1 MTPTE
6 RAKRAITDSD
16 LEECITAAVQAER
29 NAGDL
34 RLADATAALQ
44 AALEDLAKA
53 YSDLTSEQIA
63 HGKTMKERD
72 ELAHHLRF
80 HCPDCHGT
88 GAVETAGPE
97 DGQVELVDCERCVP
111 AKAILAA
118 HDRQVAA
125 RVLRREA
132 AEWRKSS
139 DITHRAFAAGLID
152 SAEEYEAGE
161 REVPK

>member
-1 MTPTE
+1 MTPVE

-44 AALEDLAKA
+44 AALEELAKVK
-53 YSDLTSEQIA
+53 Q
-63 HGKTMKERD
+63 ERD
-72 ELAHHLRF
+72 HIAGKLAG
-80 HCPDCHGT
+80 CKDCGGSGYVGGYANDGPLDGATCNHGN
-88 GAVETAGPE
+88 V
-97 DGQVELVDCERCVP
+97 
-111 AKAILAA
+111 LAA

-125 RVLRREA
+125 RVLRAEA
-132 AEWRKSS
+132 AEWHEST

-152 SAEEYEAGE
+152 SAEEYERGE
-161 REVPK
+161 REVPGE

>member
-44 AALEDLAKA
+44 AALEDLEKCK
-53 YSDLTSEQIA
+53 Q
-63 HGKTMKERD
+63 ERD
-72 ELAHHLRF
+72 GLAVALLGFRKVLDNESDIDDKGRPNVHMKLLVALDTLH
-80 HCPDCHGT
+80 
-88 GAVETAGPE
+88 E
-97 DGQVELVDCERCVP
+97 DGLRV
-111 AKAILAA
+111 LAA

>member
-44 AALEDLAKA
+44 AALEDLEKCK
-53 YSDLTSEQIA
+53 Q
-63 HGKTMKERD
+63 ERD
-72 ELAHHLRF
+72 GLAVALLGFRKVLDNESDIDDKGRPNVHMKLLVALDTLH
-80 HCPDCHGT
+80 
-88 GAVETAGPE
+88 E
-97 DGQVELVDCERCVP
+97 DGLRV
-111 AKAILAA
+111 LAA

-125 RVLRREA
+125 RVLRYA
-132 AEWRKSS
+132 SKQIHTTPWWALAKLA
-139 DITHRAFAAGLID
+139 D
-152 SAEEYEAGE
+152 EYEAGT
-161 REVPK
+161 REVPNA